1 MNTFVKNYSVMY
13 GSVMNVVCY
22 VGVCHE
28 CGL

>member
-1 MNTFVKNYSVMY
+1 MNTSVKNYSVMN

-22 VGVCHE
+22 VHGCHE